1 MDTEESKL
9 EYGLHGLH
17 MDLHD
22 TTFVVWTSDGLAM
35 ELHLS
40 NPEAHKQNRLRG
52 QGTKNK
58 GLTLDW

>member
-1 MDTEESKL
+1 
-9 EYGLHGLH
+9 